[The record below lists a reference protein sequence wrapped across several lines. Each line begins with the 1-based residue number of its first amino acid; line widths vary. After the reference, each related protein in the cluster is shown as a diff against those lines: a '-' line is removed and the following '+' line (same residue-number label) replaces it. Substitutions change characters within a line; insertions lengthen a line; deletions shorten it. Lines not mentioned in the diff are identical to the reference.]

1 MWKELCPKGS
11 RVGKELGGSMRAGV
25 HVAMSQETTLVG
37 SKSTESEKGL
47 GSLGVG
53 SNLASDLHATCGEG

>member
-1 MWKELCPKGS
+1 M
-11 RVGKELGGSMRAGV
+11 RVGV
-25 HVAMSQETTLVG
+25 HVAMPQETTLVG

>member
-11 RVGKELGGSMRAGV
+11 RVGKELGGFMSASV
-25 HVAMSQETTLVG
+25 HVAMSQETTL
-37 SKSTESEKGL
+37 GL

-53 SNLASDLHATCGEG
+53 LNLASDLQATCGEG